1 MDERLERDELI
12 SALADGQLQ
21 GEALA
26 RALDGACG
34 DPDAQAAW
42 QAYHVI
48 GDVLRS
54 AELAPGTSSLRF
66 LDALQ
71 ARLADEPLPRAAPA
85 AVVQQSAAAVP
96 VATIPTHGAANDGAY
111 RWKLVAGF
119 ASVAAV
125 AAVGWSV
132 LGGGAGD
139 ADGARLARASTV
151 SGGPAAQAL
160 AQMPPGSGQALV
172 VRASAGQ
179 AMIRDPRLDEL
190 LAAHRQRGSESALQM
205 PAGFLRNA
213 TFEAPDR

>member
-12 SALADGQLQ
+12 SALADGQLE
-21 GEALA
+21 GEALDQ
-26 RALDGACG
+26 ALDGACG
-34 DPDAQAAW
+34 DPDAQATW

-54 AELAPGTSSLRF
+54 AELAPGASSERF
-66 LDALQ
+66 LAALQ
-71 ARLADEPLPRAAPA
+71 ARLAQEPAPHAEPAAPPQRPLA
-85 AVVQQSAAAVP
+85 ASPVVANPAR
-96 VATIPTHGAANDGAY
+96 GAANDGAY
-111 RWKLVAGF
+111 RWKLVAGL

-139 ADGARLARASTV
+139 ADGARLARAGVV

-160 AQMPPGSGQALV
+160 AQVPAGSGQALV